1 MIIFHENNKNIPAK
15 SIWAPWYAC
24 CFCTYFLKK
33 EPWEQGKL
41 VSNIFQKMGK
51 NHTTIVTFLYKDI
64 SNFAKKERINH
75 ESTRKSTS
83 KIIFKKKNDNQCLV
97 ICDSINFKKE
107 NKITILSWTFLCKI
121 SKIWWKKSCYNCV
134 FDIIFLK
141 FFWKKATW
149 E

>member
-83 KIIFKKKNDNQCLV
+83 KIIFFEKKMTINVWVFAIQLISKKKTKSRYYHGLFCVKYQKYDEKNHV
-97 ICDSINFKKE
+97 TSVF
-107 NKITILSWTFLCKI
+107 WT
-121 SKIWWKKSCYNCV
+121 
-134 FDIIFLK
+134 
-141 FFWKKATW
+141 
-149 E
+149 